1 MNLPFLPERQV
12 GPVLLAKG
20 LQVFDPSVCTL
31 HNTASD
37 LGTRFT
43 AKGVFEWHV
52 SGRFTA
58 PVTHYT
64 TKRML
69 AWRRGG
75 KNQTKAWRGCPANGM
90 PSTRTKSTLQINA
103 YHIVPCPIWTE
114 NAQLGIKG

>member
-43 AKGVFEWHV
+43 AKGVFGERVIHC
-52 SGRFTA
+52 SCHTL
-58 PVTHYT
+58 H
-64 TKRML
+64 
-69 AWRRGG
+69 
-75 KNQTKAWRGCPANGM
+75 NQE
-90 PSTRTKSTLQINA
+90 NA
-103 YHIVPCPIWTE
+103 GLVARWKKPNQSLERVPCEWDAIHQDEEYTPNQRLPHSAVSHMDRKCT
-114 NAQLGIKG
+114 ARD